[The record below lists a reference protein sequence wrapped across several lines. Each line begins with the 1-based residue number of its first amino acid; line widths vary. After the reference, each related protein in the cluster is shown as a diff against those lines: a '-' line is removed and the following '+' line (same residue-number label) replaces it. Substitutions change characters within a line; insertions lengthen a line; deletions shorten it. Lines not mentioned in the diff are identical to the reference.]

1 MGIETGVVLMKNS
14 VQELDY
20 PPKRSILINGDV
32 VVFKLLQKSDEEALK
47 AFFSQVPDSE
57 AEALRDD
64 VKHPDTVSR
73 WISNLNYRRVLPLVS
88 WDEAEDGIVGVSSLH
103 LMQGVYRH
111 IADVRI
117 FVGKGYRRL
126 GLGSAMIKE
135 LIDIGNRLG
144 LYFLRAEVL
153 MENQLAVKAFRQLG
167 FESKCNVEDGF
178 MCLNKSRTRDVML
191 MMKRL
196 QINLE
201 EDFFYVF

>member
-1 MGIETGVVLMKNS
+1 MIMHNS
-14 VQELDY
+14 VPPLDY
-20 PPKRSILINGDV
+20 PPKLSILINGDAV
-32 VVFKLLQKSDEEALK
+32 TFKLLEKGDRPALES
-47 AFFSQVPDSE
+47 FFSQVSEQE

-64 VKHPDTVSR
+64 VRDPNTIGR
-73 WISNLNYRRVLPLVS
+73 WIETLDYNRVLPLVS
-88 WDEAEDGIVGVSSLH
+88 WNEPLDHIVGVSSLH
-103 LMQGVYRH
+103 LTRGVYRH

-135 LIDIGNRLG
+135 LIEIGNKIG

-153 MENQLAVKAFRQLG
+153 ADNQLAVKAFRQLG
-167 FESKCNVEDGF
+167 FESKCNLEDGF
-178 MCLNKSRTRDVML
+178 LTLRKGETRDLML

-196 QINLE
+196 QINME

>member
-1 MGIETGVVLMKNS
+1 MFYMKNS
-14 VQELDY
+14 LQELDF
-20 PPKRSILINGDV
+20 PPKRSVLINGDM
-32 VVFKLLQKSDEEALK
+32 VVFKLLQKSDGEALK

-57 AEALRDD
+57 VETLRDD
-64 VKHPDTVSR
+64 VKHPDTVAR
-73 WISNLNYRRVLPLVS
+73 WVANLDYRRVMPLVS
-88 WDEAEDGIVGVSSLH
+88 WDESQESVVGVSSLH

-135 LIDIGNRLG
+135 LIEIGNKLG
-144 LYFLRAEVL
+144 LYFLRAEIL
-153 MENQLAVKAFRQLG
+153 TENQLAVKAFRQLG
-167 FESKCNVEDGF
+167 FEAKCNLEDGF
-178 MCLNKSRTRDVML
+178 MSLNSSRTRDVML

-196 QINLE
+196 QVNLE

>member
-1 MGIETGVVLMKNS
+1 MKDTI
-14 VQELDY
+14 QELDY
-20 PPKRSILINGDV
+20 PPKKSVLINGDAV
-32 VVFKLLQKSDEEALK
+32 IFKLLQKADEEALK
-47 AFFSQVPDSE
+47 ALFSQVTESE
-57 AEALRDD
+57 AETLRDD

-73 WISNLNYRRVLPLVS
+73 WVANLNYREVLPLVS
-88 WDEAEDGIVGVSSLH
+88 WDEAEEGIVGISSLH
-103 LMQGVYRH
+103 LKQGVYRH

-144 LYFLRAEVL
+144 LYFLRAEIL
-153 MENQLAVKAFRQLG
+153 MQNQLAVKAFRQLG
-167 FESKCNVEDGF
+167 FESKCNIEDGF
-178 MCLNKSRTRDVML
+178 MCLDKSKTRDVML

-196 QINLE
+196 QVNLE